1 MKRLFYSTIYAAALF
16 TSTIFSSCV
25 KEAVIP
31 ESHEE
36 ETITL
41 RITANLPEDPQTR
54 LNYYE
59 SGKGLKAV
67 WSSDDQLAA
76 NGIPSSTEYLYIF
89 DLVDGENT
97 ATGTFECKYQTS

>member
-1 MKRLFYSTIYAAALF
+1 MKRLLYSTIYTAALF

-59 SGKGLKAV
+59 SGKSLKAY
-67 WSSDDQLAA
+67 WSSDDQLVA
-76 NGIPSSTEYLYIF
+76 NGSPGSTSYYYIF
-89 DLVDGENT
+89 DLVDGANT
-97 ATGTFECKYQTS
+97 STGVFES

>member
-1 MKRLFYSTIYAAALF
+1 MKRLFYSTIYTAALF
-16 TSTIFSSCV
+16 TSTIFNSCV

-59 SGKGLKAV
+59 SGKSLKAY
-67 WSSDDQLAA
+67 WSSILKKAL
-76 NGIPSSTEYLYIF
+76 T
-89 DLVDGENT
+89 
-97 ATGTFECKYQTS
+97 